1 MIISEIRYNQIVE
14 KLRFDAEFY
23 KPEYL
28 EAEEIVK
35 KFPHTKPLGELTTSI
50 INGVD
55 IREFVPIGISYLR
68 VGDMKEIFIDIDN
81 SRKVRVTS
89 NIKKEIKLKEGD
101 LLFARKGTIGITCIV
116 TDDLKDAVI
125 STELIKVRLKEVNP
139 YYVAVFFNS
148 KYGRKQLL
156 KISSGA
162 VNPVI
167 TRDLFE
173 SVFVLIPPLSFQQ
186 KIELLVKEAY
196 KNRKEADEKYKQA
209 EFLLNKALGIEKLE
223 LKDEMTFETR
233 FDEIESGQRF
243 DADFYLPK
251 YTEVLK
257 VLKKSEFELKKLKE
271 VCKETIRRINPIE
284 KPSEKFTYI
293 EIGDVDISTG
303 EIEVK
308 SILGYEAPPNARR
321 FLKKGDLVISMVRPT
336 RGAITIIPDELDNS
350 LASTAFYILGIESP
364 IREFLFVY
372 LRSPLG
378 LNQLGRPVVGAMYPT
393 LKKDYIEKI
402 IVPIIPEETQKQI
415 SNLIKQSFAL
425 RKESKELLE
434 KAKKEVEG
442 FIEKNKNQNP

>member
-350 LASTAFYILGIESP
+350 LASTAFYILEIESP
-364 IREFLFVY
+364 
-372 LRSPLG
+372 
-378 LNQLGRPVVGAMYPT
+378 
-393 LKKDYIEKI
+393 
-402 IVPIIPEETQKQI
+402 
-415 SNLIKQSFAL
+415 
-425 RKESKELLE
+425 
-434 KAKKEVEG
+434 
-442 FIEKNKNQNP
+442 